1 MSNFIGGLVAL
12 FASVTLTLAP
22 VQESQELI
30 QLRSFLDGK
39 GSPLPAEVL
48 IQYPNWKTIAAL
60 ACAESGY
67 GKNLAG
73 EYNAWG
79 IKDYRVGSAKFGK
92 TRNFESWEESIAYT
106 SELLYK
112 YDPEDGEPS
121 PWGMVRSW
129 KYVYPYTH
137 WVNNVSYALYDI
149 EQNVLVA

>member
-1 MSNFIGGLVAL
+1 MSSFIGGLVAL
-12 FASVTLTLAP
+12 FVSVTLTLAP
-22 VQESQELI
+22 TQESSELI
-30 QLRSFLDGK
+30 ALRSFLGEK
-39 GSPLPAEVL
+39 NSPLPAEVL
-48 IQYPNWKTIAAL
+48 VRYPNWKMVVAL

-67 GKNLAG
+67 GKKLAG

-79 IKDYRVGSAKFGK
+79 IKDYRNGSTRFGK
-92 TRNFESWEESIAYT
+92 TRDFESWEESIAYT

-112 YDPEDGEPS
+112 YDPEDGEPT

-137 WVNNVSYALYDI
+137 WVNNVAYSLHDI